1 MGKNKYL
8 LKNKWAAGIFI
19 LFFFFLW
26 HSLDLKAS
34 VTETGNTWLIGWYA
48 GLGLLVLAAA
58 VFLGYELF
66 IRRKMK
72 LEVFFAVSVLCL
84 GGIYSLVL
92 PPLSAPDE
100 VSHYISAYE
109 LSSRL
114 LGLEKADERGLILIR
129 PEDAWLE
136 DVTDVLADDGT
147 AGGGNEKP
155 VILGQILSEETY
167 RRIHE
172 ELSGENG
179 AVHPEDI
186 QNPPSQDTGPLASS
200 YQFSVRTTPLAYG
213 PQALGFVLARLLG
226 FGSLGLLYLG
236 RLFNLLFFAATGCL
250 TIRRL
255 PFGKTAVFAVY
266 LLPMNLHL
274 VSSLSYDVLITAFCG
289 YFTAVCMDLAYKA
302 DKVKLKD
309 VVLLAFLLAVMG
321 PCKMVYGVIAGLCLL
336 IPVKKFGGW
345 GRWIASAA
353 GVLGAFAAAMAV
365 VNLGTV
371 SMYTQAEDSYI
382 AWAKETGYTFAELL
396 HRPVHVLKMCYDT
409 LAWKGTQLF
418 EGMIGGSLG
427 NQDPVLNT
435 PTVIILALCAILV
448 VLVLKKPGEEVMI
461 STGNRLWIWFLG
473 LLLLGALMFS
483 MLLAWT
489 PRSAS
494 MIEGVQGRYLLP
506 FLPAVLLTFRGSR
519 VVRTGSD
526 DRGLLYAVMLMD
538 LYVAVRIFAV
548 VCLRL

>member
-1 MGKNKYL
+1 MIKAYDL
-8 LKNKWAAGIFI
+8 LNRYKKLSKEECAANFRINGHTTKIM
-19 LFFFFLW
+19 
-26 HSLDLKAS
+26 KQ
-34 VTETGNTWLIGWYA
+34 TNTKK
-48 GLGLLVLAAA
+48 LAVAA
-58 VFLGYELF
+58 VFCAVAVAGSLFSFPVFGSKCSPVQHMVNILCAVLLGPGYGLGAAF
-66 IRRKMK
+66 AAALIRN
-72 LEVFFAVSVLCL
+72 
-84 GGIYSLVL
+84 
-92 PPLSAPDE
+92 
-100 VSHYISAYE
+100 
-109 LSSRL
+109 L
-114 LGLEKADERGLILIR
+114 LGL
-129 PEDAWLE
+129 
-136 DVTDVLADDGT
+136 
-147 AGGGNEKP
+147 
-155 VILGQILSEETY
+155 
-167 RRIHE
+167 
-172 ELSGENG
+172 
-179 AVHPEDI
+179 
-186 QNPPSQDTGPLASS
+186 
-200 YQFSVRTTPLAYG
+200 
-213 PQALGFVLARLLG
+213 
-226 FGSLGLLYLG
+226 GSLILLYLG
-236 RLFNLLFFAATGCL
+236 RLFNLLFFAATGFL
-250 TIRRL
+250 TLRRL

-302 DKVKLKD
+302 DRVKWKD

-345 GRWIASAA
+345 GRWTASAA
-353 GVLGAFAAAMAV
+353 GVLGAFAAAMAA

-382 AWAKETGYTFAELL
+382 AWAGETGYTFAELL
-396 HRPVHVLKMCYDT
+396 HRPLHVLKMCYDT

-435 PTVIILALCAILV
+435 PTVIILALCTILV
-448 VLVLKKPGEEVMI
+448 VLALKKPGEEVMF
-461 STGNRLWIWFLG
+461 STGNRLWIWFLA

-506 FLPAVLLTFRGSR
+506 FLPAVLLTFRSSR

-526 DRGLLYAVMLMD
+526 DRGLLYAVMMMD